1 MSLLPLRRHPLT
13 AAIAG
18 VSRGRDLTPGAQDY
32 GWSIPPPVTLED
44 GSVVRLYKDAEG
56 VRAAYESIQHAR
68 RSVFIEFY
76 IFADDATGQAFAN
89 LLSQRAAE
97 GINVHLIYDAFG
109 SFGSQGRMFRT
120 MRKAG
125 VRMRKFHPVWPWD
138 CSFSWR
144 PFNRDHRK
152 LLIVDGEHVTIGG
165 LNIADQ
171 WGGPWISGRPD
182 CTDFW
187 RDCSI
192 AMSGRATRHF
202 VQAFVQTWQYVTRGG
217 RIARALYS
225 HNLNFAAGPV
235 AMLAS
240 VPTMDSP
247 LAAFL
252 PHLIAGATKSIDLT
266 AAYFAPSD
274 EFLSQLCRAAA
285 RGVRVRIMLPDK
297 TDAPIIVLAARS
309 FYQQLMDAGIQIF
322 ERRHVVLHSK
332 TLVIDGALSLL
343 GSTNL
348 DYRSIGY
355 NCELLAGIRSPEF
368 AQQMEKL
375 FEHDIAHASPICPTQ
390 WRRRPTR
397 DRIGQW
403 AANRSRY
410 LL

>member
-1 MSLLPLRRHPLT
+1 MSLLPLRRRPLT

-18 VSRGRDLTPGAQDY
+18 ISCGRDLTPGAQDD
-32 GWSIPPPVTLED
+32 GWTVQPPVTLED

-56 VRAAYESIQHAR
+56 VRAAYESIQHAQ
-68 RSVFIEFY
+68 RSIFIEFY
-76 IFADDATGQAFAN
+76 IFASDPTGQAFAD
-89 LLSQRAAE
+89 LLSKKAAE
-97 GINVHLIYDAFG
+97 GVKVFMIYDAFG
-109 SFGSQGRMFRT
+109 SFGSQGRMFRA

-125 VRMRKFHPVWPWD
+125 VHIRKFHPVWPWD

-152 LLIVDGEHVTIGG
+152 LLIVDGEQVSIGG

-171 WGGPWISGRPD
+171 WAGPWISGRQD

-187 RDCSI
+187 RDCNI
-192 AMSGRATRHF
+192 AISGPAARHF
-202 VQAFVQTWQYVTRGG
+202 VVAFVQTWHYVTRGG
-217 RIARALYS
+217 RITRALYS

-252 PHLIAGATKSIDLT
+252 PHLIAGATRSIDLT
-266 AAYFAPSD
+266 AAYFAPSE
-274 EFLSQLCRAAA
+274 EFLTQLCLASR

-309 FYQQLMDAGIQIF
+309 FYQRLMDAGIHIF

-355 NCELLAGIRSPEF
+355 NCELLAGIRSSEF

-375 FEHDIAHASPICPTQ
+375 FEHDIANASPIRPGQ